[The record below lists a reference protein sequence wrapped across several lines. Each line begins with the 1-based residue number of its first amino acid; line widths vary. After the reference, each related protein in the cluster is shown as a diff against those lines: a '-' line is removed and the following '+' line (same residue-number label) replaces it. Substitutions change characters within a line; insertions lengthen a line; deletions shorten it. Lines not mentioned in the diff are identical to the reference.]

1 MWAALAE
8 NRCKIRLSIAELA
21 HQAFVACGF
30 LDGVEVGALD
40 VLENSVFERGL
51 VVDLYN
57 RDRNCM
63 EADQLGRAPA
73 PLAGNDL
80 VSVRQAGNG
89 PNDDRLHD
97 PALADRC
104 SQAAEVAFGK
114 LLARISR
121 IRAEKLDRHLAGA
134 AAALDNL
141 LFVSD
146 I

>member
-1 MWAALAE
+1 
-8 NRCKIRLSIAELA
+8 
-21 HQAFVACGF
+21 
-30 LDGVEVGALD
+30 
-40 VLENSVFERGL
+40 
-51 VVDLYN
+51 
-57 RDRNCM
+57 M

-146 I
+146 IADQRREPPPEPRPRLFRHHGSLWRSSGCTQHALPLDDFGRESKIGL